1 MDEPGIYT
9 DCQFAAMT
17 ILRAA
22 GTGGEFAESDIPRD
36 GTMAATVSTVI
47 QRHGSLAYL
56 GMVAALTRLAIS
68 GIARVAHANN
78 RSFEEELNRYLSV
91 LDQHAENG
99 TPTVNAHLPPE

>member
-22 GTGGEFAESDIPRD
+22 GAGGDEFAASDIPRD
-36 GTMAATVSTVI
+36 GTMAVTVSTMV

-56 GMVAALTRLAIS
+56 GMVAALTLLAMS

-78 RSFEEELNRYLSV
+78 RTFEEELNRYLSV

-99 TPTVNAHLPPE
+99 TLQR